1 MFTSRAYLLQHIHV
15 LTGQIMTVLII
26 SDYFSCCSTHTG
38 LQFSDDHSPL
48 IMITLMITD
57 DDDDDSIT
65 NDQCKL

>member
-1 MFTSRAYLLQHIHV
+1 
-15 LTGQIMTVLII
+15 MTVLII

-48 IMITLMITD
+48 IMITMMIT